1 MLCAEQPHSDHNR
14 FRCPYTLLPRRFRA
28 AFLRQANGGHL
39 DCAIMLLENGADVNA
54 RGKTGSTPLKYAKE
68 EGHEAMARMLEA
80 RGGTDAA
87 LPPAAAVKRSLR
99 K

>member
-1 MLCAEQPHSDHNR
+1 
-14 FRCPYTLLPRRFRA
+14 
-28 AFLRQANGGHL
+28 
-39 DCAIMLLENGADVNA
+39 MLLENGADVNA
-54 RGKTGSTPLKYAKE
+54 RGKAGSTALKYAKE

-87 LPPAAAVKRSLR
+87 LPPAGAVKRSLR

>member
-1 MLCAEQPHSDHNR
+1 VRNSL
-14 FRCPYTLLPRRFRA
+14 TLTKSLSLPVYAASAPLRA